1 MLKKLILVF
10 PLVIST
16 TLLSQDSDSASDVE
30 VEEVVIVG
38 SQIKGAK
45 ISGALPVSILT
56 SDDIDALGVEDGTEL
71 LENIAEQGL
80 NYFSEAESDSGGVNS
95 ARGDVGAYNIRNMG
109 VGNTLTLLNGRRLVN
124 NAGYQTELLGGDYV
138 PTMTV
143 NSNLIPTMGLDR
155 VELLKDGA
163 SAIYGADA
171 VAGVVNNVVASDF
184 VGFDISYRQQG
195 YDHFAAEDDR
205 LSLKYGVDLNGG
217 ATNIS
222 VMYDYYDRDAISA
235 SEDPRWGDSDHRKL
249 IPADSLWAN
258 DGSFNNRY
266 SGKWAQLDM
275 VGASGYEEDFINA
288 DGEEDERDVYYLD
301 ANGNKII
308 PWADFAG
315 EIQIIPSDDPRCA
328 RADSQ
333 DTGQGTCLAVDTTS
347 FADYY
352 INPGQFR
359 DYRGELQRDNLFVFV
374 NHEMSNGNEL
384 FAEVGRYTSDYSRL
398 KEPAGDFAVA
408 LLELGPDYYWSNA
421 LGITAANIAAQEAAN
436 AIRVADGK
444 SAKAIKT
451 NIRIDNWR
459 PDIGPRVINVEKETY
474 RYLFGIRGTTDSGW
488 DWESAYL
495 YSEAETKDVT
505 DNRLSNSLLQ
515 AGLNDSTINAIN
527 IFSSDVKTELA
538 PAIVSVYRNDTSTL
552 RSIDFKASHPEVM
565 ILPAGPVGMLVG
577 VEYRKET
584 YDEDRDPRLDGTIQF
599 TSAVT
604 GYGPPFVADVLGS
617 SPTVDTYG
625 RRSTRSM
632 FAEMLI
638 PLADNINAQAAI
650 RHEIPSD
657 TDESTVGKFAVGWDV
672 SDDLLIRASTSTSFR
687 VPNLIQQNQAFV
699 PRQGGNPDAVGKY
712 VGANK
717 PLDDSYSMQSFR
729 LLNPDLNPET
739 STNTSFGFVYSPS
752 MVEGLTV
759 TYDNWEIKKEDT
771 VVLLGRANRLVED
784 LVLRLDH
791 GPDNCSLFSNPNVI
805 RDANPGYTAAEEA
818 LFTAKGIC
826 PAGEAQIVYDPYAN
840 AATRTIAGQ
849 DFGVYYDLDTNFG
862 RFRLSANYSKT
873 DEFTQEPTAGY
884 TKLKEAQ
891 DSGTFPLSISLSGFG
906 DLAKQDGNYVEK
918 TSIKG
923 TYTIGDWGV
932 QITSLTKGDFYHSQE
947 TKSDG
952 TRYVLPEMTTMNVS
966 VYYKFDVG
974 DNKARIKFAVKNIED
989 ERAPL
994 ADRFYG
1000 FFADAHQDYGRN
1012 TYLDFKMSF

>member
-1 MLKKLILVF
+1 MLKKLLFIF

-16 TLLSQDSDSASDVE
+16 NVFSQDEAVDSD
-30 VEEVVIVG
+30 VEEVVTVG

-56 SDDIDALGVEDGTEL
+56 ADDIDALGVEDGTEL
-71 LENIAEQGL
+71 LENLAEQGL
-80 NYFSEAESDSGGVNS
+80 NYFTEAESDSGGVNS

-109 VGNTLTLLNGRRLVN
+109 VGNTLTLLNGRRLVT

-138 PTMTV
+138 PTMSV

-171 VAGVVNNVVASDF
+171 VAGVINNVIASDY
-184 VGFDISYRQQG
+184 VGFDISYRQQS

-205 LSLKYGVDLNGG
+205 LAIKYGVDLNDG
-217 ATNIS
+217 ATNVS
-222 VMYDYYDRDAISA
+222 VMFDYYDRDAIKA
-235 SEDPRWGDSDHRKL
+235 SEDSRWGDSDHRKL

-258 DGSFNNRY
+258 DSSFNNRY
-266 SGKWAQLDM
+266 SGKWAQIDM
-275 VGASGYEEDFINA
+275 RGRTSYSDS
-288 DGEEDERDVYYLD
+288 
-301 ANGNKII
+301 
-308 PWADFAG
+308 AG
-315 EIQIIPSDDPRCA
+315 EIQIIPIGDPRCA
-328 RADSQ
+328 RSDSK
-333 DTGQGTCLAVDTTS
+333 DTGYGTCLAVDTTAL
-347 FADYY
+347 ADGEYY
-352 INPGQFR
+352 INPGQIR
-359 DYRGELQRDNLFVFV
+359 DYRGSLQRDNLFVFV
-374 NHEMSNGNEL
+374 NHEMSNGKEL
-384 FAEVGRYTSDYSRL
+384 FAEIGRYTSDYSRL
-398 KEPAGDFAVA
+398 KEPAGDFSVA
-408 LLELGPDYYWSNA
+408 LLQLGPDYYYSDAIGLTDDNSSSN
-421 LGITAANIAAQEAAN
+421 
-436 AIRVADGK
+436 
-444 SAKAIKT
+444 KA
-451 NIRIDNWR
+451 IRIDNWR

-474 RYLFGIRGTTDSGW
+474 RYLLGIRGTTDSGW

-495 YSEAETKDVT
+495 YSEAETNDVT

-515 AGLNDSTINAIN
+515 AGLNDSTSNAIN
-527 IFSSDVKTELA
+527 IFSSDVKTALS
-538 PAIVSVYRNDTSTL
+538 PAIVSVYRNDVSTL
-552 RSIDFKASHPEVM
+552 SSIDFKASHPEIM
-565 ILPAGPVGMLVG
+565 TLPAGPVGMLVG

-604 GYGPPFVADVLGS
+604 GYGPPFVSDVLGS

-625 RRSTRSM
+625 TRSTLSM

-638 PLADNINAQAAI
+638 PISEKINAQAAV
-650 RHEIPSD
+650 RHENPND

-672 SDDLLIRASTSTSFR
+672 SDDLLIRGSASTSFR
-687 VPNLIQQNQAFV
+687 VPNLIQQNQRFV
-699 PRQGGNPDAVGKY
+699 PRQGSNTDAVGKY
-712 VGANK
+712 VGANQ

-729 LLNPDLNPET
+729 LLNPNLKPET
-739 STNTSFGFVYSPS
+739 STNTSIGFVYSPS
-752 MVEGLTV
+752 VVDGFTM
-759 TYDNWEIKKEDT
+759 TYDNWEIEKEDT
-771 VVLLGRANRLVED
+771 IVLLGRNNRLVED
-784 LVLRLDH
+784 LVLRLEH
-791 GPDNCSLFSNPNVI
+791 GPNNCSAFSNPNVL
-805 RDANPGYTAAEEA
+805 RDQDAGYTDEEVA
-818 LFTAKGIC
+818 LFSAKGIC

-840 AATRTIAGQ
+840 AATRKIAGQ
-849 DFGVYYDLDTNFG
+849 DIGLYYDIDTDFG
-862 RFRLSANYSKT
+862 RFKLSANYSKT

-891 DSGTFPLSISLSGFG
+891 DSGTFPLSIALSGFG

-966 VYYKFDVG
+966 VYYKFDIAG
-974 DNKARIKFAVKNIED
+974 NKARIKFAVKNIED

-1000 FFADAHQDYGRN
+1000 FFADAHQDMGRN
-1012 TYLDFKMSF
+1012 SYIDFKVSF

>member
-1 MLKKLILVF
+1 MLKKLLFIF

-16 TLLSQDSDSASDVE
+16 NVFSQDEAVDSD
-30 VEEVVIVG
+30 VEEVVTVG

-56 SDDIDALGVEDGTEL
+56 ADDIDALGVEDGTEL
-71 LENIAEQGL
+71 LENLAEQGL
-80 NYFSEAESDSGGVNS
+80 NYFTEAESDSGGVNS

-109 VGNTLTLLNGRRLVN
+109 VGNTLTLLNGRRLVT

-138 PTMTV
+138 PTMSV

-171 VAGVVNNVVASDF
+171 VAGVINNVIASDY
-184 VGFDISYRQQG
+184 VGFDVSYRQQS

-205 LSLKYGVDLNGG
+205 LAIKYGVDLNDG
-217 ATNIS
+217 ATNVS
-222 VMYDYYDRDAISA
+222 VMFDYYDRDAIKA
-235 SEDPRWGDSDHRKL
+235 SEDSRWGDSDHRKL

-258 DGSFNNRY
+258 DSSFNNRY

-275 VGASGYEEDFINA
+275 VGKSSYSDS
-288 DGEEDERDVYYLD
+288 
-301 ANGNKII
+301 
-308 PWADFAG
+308 AG
-315 EIQIIPSDDPRCA
+315 EIQIVPAGDAKCLV
-328 RADSQ
+328 
-333 DTGQGTCLAVDTTS
+333 DTTYGTCLAIDTAS

-352 INPGQFR
+352 INPGQVR
-359 DYRGELQRDNLFVFV
+359 DYRGSLQRDNLFVFV
-374 NHEMSNGNEL
+374 NHEMSNGKEL
-384 FAEVGRYTSDYSRL
+384 FAEIGRYTSDYSRL
-398 KEPAGDFAVA
+398 KEPAGDFSVA
-408 LLELGPDYYWSNA
+408 LLELGSDYYWSNI
-421 LGITAANIAAQEAAN
+421 LGITADNIASQEAAN
-436 AIRVADGK
+436 AKLIADGK
-444 SAKAIKT
+444 TPKSIKT

-474 RYLFGIRGTTDSGW
+474 RYLLGIRGTTDSGW

-495 YSEAETKDVT
+495 YSEAETNDVT

-515 AGLNDSTINAIN
+515 AGLNDSTSNAIN
-527 IFSSDVKTELA
+527 IFSSDVKTALS
-538 PAIVSVYRNDTSTL
+538 PAIVSVYRNDVSTL
-552 RSIDFKASHPEVM
+552 SSIDFKASHPEIM
-565 ILPAGPVGMLVG
+565 TLPAGPVGMLVG

-584 YDEDRDPRLDGTIQF
+584 YDEDRDPRLDGTIQY

-604 GYGPPFVADVLGS
+604 GYGPPFVSDVLGS

-625 RRSTRSM
+625 TRSTLSM

-638 PLADNINAQAAI
+638 PISEKINAQAAV
-650 RHEIPSD
+650 RHENPND

-672 SDDLLIRASTSTSFR
+672 SDDLLIRGSASTSFR
-687 VPNLIQQNQAFV
+687 VPNLIQQNQRFV
-699 PRQGGNPDAVGKY
+699 PRQGSNTDAVGKY
-712 VGANK
+712 VGANQ

-729 LLNPDLNPET
+729 LLNPNLKPET
-739 STNTSFGFVYSPS
+739 STNTSIGFVYSPS
-752 MVEGLTV
+752 VVDGFTM
-759 TYDNWEIKKEDT
+759 TYDSWEIEKEDT
-771 VVLLGRANRLVED
+771 IVLLGRNNRLVED
-784 LVLRLDH
+784 LVLRLEH
-791 GPDNCSLFSNPNVI
+791 GPNNCSAFSNPNVL
-805 RDANPGYTAAEEA
+805 RDQDAGYTDEEVA
-818 LFTAKGIC
+818 LFSAKGIC

-840 AATRTIAGQ
+840 AATRKIAGQ
-849 DFGVYYDLDTNFG
+849 DIGLYYDIDTDFG
-862 RFRLSANYSKT
+862 RFKLSANYSKT

-891 DSGTFPLSISLSGFG
+891 DSGTFPLSIALSGFG

-966 VYYKFDVG
+966 VYYKFDIAG
-974 DNKARIKFAVKNIED
+974 NKARIKFAVKNIED

-1000 FFADAHQDYGRN
+1000 FFADAHQDMGRN
-1012 TYLDFKMSF
+1012 SYIDFKVSF

>member
-1 MLKKLILVF
+1 MLKKIFLIF
-10 PLVIST
+10 PLVISIGIF
-16 TLLSQDSDSASDVE
+16 SQDIEDKDSN
-30 VEEVVIVG
+30 VEEVVTVG

-71 LENIAEQGL
+71 MENLAEQGL
-80 NYFSEAESDSGGVNS
+80 NYFTEAESDSGGVNS

-109 VGNTLTLLNGRRLVN
+109 VGNTLTLLNGRRLVT

-138 PTMTV
+138 PTMSV

-171 VAGVVNNVVASDF
+171 VAGVINNVVASDY
-184 VGFDISYRQQG
+184 VGFDISYRQQS

-205 LSLKYGVDLNGG
+205 LAIKYGVDLNDG
-217 ATNIS
+217 ATNVS
-222 VMYDYYDRDAISA
+222 VMFDYYDRDAIKA

-258 DGSFNNRY
+258 DSSFNNRY
-266 SGKWAQLDM
+266 SGKWAQIDM
-275 VGASGYEEDFINA
+275 RGRTDYSDS
-288 DGEEDERDVYYLD
+288 
-301 ANGNKII
+301 
-308 PWADFAG
+308 AG
-315 EIQIIPSDDPRCA
+315 EIQIIPIGDPRCA
-328 RADSQ
+328 RSDSK
-333 DTGQGTCLAVDTTS
+333 DTGYGTCLAVDTTDM
-347 FADYY
+347 ANGEYY

-359 DYRGELQRDNLFVFV
+359 DYRGTLERDNLFVFV
-374 NHEMSNGNEL
+374 NHEMSNGKEL
-384 FAEVGRYTSDYSRL
+384 FAEIGRYTSDYSRL
-398 KEPAGDFAVA
+398 KEPGGDFSVA
-408 LLELGPDYYWSNA
+408 LLQLGPDYYYS
-421 LGITAANIAAQEAAN
+421 
-436 AIRVADGK
+436 
-444 SAKAIKT
+444 KAIGLTDDNSSSDKA
-451 NIRIDNWR
+451 IRIDNWR

-474 RYLFGIRGTTDSGW
+474 RYLLGIRGTTDSGW

-495 YSEAETKDVT
+495 YSEAETNDVT

-515 AGLNDSTINAIN
+515 AGLNDSTANAIN
-527 IFSSDVKTELA
+527 IFSSDVKTALA
-538 PAIVSVYRNDTSTL
+538 PAVVSVYRNDVSTL
-552 RSIDFKASHPEVM
+552 SSIDFKASHPEIM
-565 ILPAGPVGMLVG
+565 TLPAGPVGMLIG
-577 VEYRKET
+577 LEYRKET
-584 YDEDRDPRLDGTIQF
+584 YDEDRDPRLDGTIEY

-604 GYGPPFVADVLGS
+604 GYGPPFVSDVLGS

-625 RRSTRSM
+625 TRSTLSM

-638 PLADNINAQAAI
+638 PISEKINAQAAI
-650 RHEIPSD
+650 RHENPND

-672 SDDLLIRASTSTSFR
+672 SDDLLIRGSASTSFR
-687 VPNLIQQNQAFV
+687 VPNLIQQNQEFV
-699 PRQGGNPDAVGKY
+699 PRQGSNTDAVGKY
-712 VGANK
+712 VGANE

-729 LLNPDLNPET
+729 LLNPNLKPET
-739 STNTSFGFVYSPS
+739 STNTSIGFVYSPS
-752 MVEGLTV
+752 VVDGLTV
-759 TYDNWEIKKEDT
+759 TYDNWEIEKEDT
-771 VVLLGRANRLVED
+771 IVLLGRNNRLVED
-784 LVLRLDH
+784 LVLRLEH
-791 GPDNCSLFSNPNVI
+791 GPNNCSAFSNPNVL
-805 RDANPGYTAAEEA
+805 RDQDPGYTDEELA
-818 LFTAKGIC
+818 LFSAKGIC

-840 AATRTIAGQ
+840 AATRKIAGQ
-849 DFGVYYDLDTNFG
+849 DIGLYYDIDTDFG
-862 RFRLSANYSKT
+862 RFKLSANYSKT

-891 DSGTFPLSISLSGFG
+891 DSGTFPLSIALSGFG

-966 VYYKFDVG
+966 VYYKFDIG
-974 DNKARIKFAVKNIED
+974 GNKARIKFAVKNIED

-1000 FFADAHQDYGRN
+1000 FFADAHQDMGRN
-1012 TYLDFKMSF
+1012 SYIDFKMSF

>member
-1 MLKKLILVF
+1 MLKKLLFIF

-16 TLLSQDSDSASDVE
+16 SVFAQDEATDSD
-30 VEEVVIVG
+30 VEEVVVVG

-45 ISGALPVSILT
+45 ISGVLPVSILT
-56 SDDIDALGVEDGTEL
+56 ADDIDALGVEDGTEL
-71 LENIAEQGL
+71 LENLAEQGL
-80 NYFSEAESDSGGVNS
+80 NYFTEAESDSGGVNS

-109 VGNTLTLLNGRRLVN
+109 VGNTLTLLNGRRLVT

-138 PTMTV
+138 PTMSV

-171 VAGVVNNVVASDF
+171 VAGVINNVIASDF
-184 VGFDISYRQQG
+184 VGFDISYRQQS

-205 LSLKYGVDLNGG
+205 LAIKYGVDLNDG
-217 ATNIS
+217 ATNVSI
-222 VMYDYYDRDAISA
+222 MYDYYDRDAIKA
-235 SEDPRWGDSDHRKL
+235 SEDPRWGDSDHSKL

-258 DGSFNNRY
+258 DSSFNNRY

-275 VGASGYEEDFINA
+275 VGTSSYTD
-288 DGEEDERDVYYLD
+288 D
-301 ANGNKII
+301 
-308 PWADFAG
+308 AG
-315 EIQIIPSDDPRCA
+315 EIQIIPAGDAKCLV
-328 RADSQ
+328 
-333 DTGQGTCLAVDTTS
+333 DTSYGTCLAKDTTGFS
-347 FADYY
+347 DYY
-352 INPGQFR
+352 INPGQVR
-359 DYRGELQRDNLFVFV
+359 DYRGSLQRDNLFVFV
-374 NHEMSNGNEL
+374 NHEMSNGKEL
-384 FAEVGRYTSDYSRL
+384 FAEIGRYTSDYSRL

-408 LLELGPDYYWSNA
+408 LLELGPDYYWSNI
-421 LGITAANIAAQEAAN
+421 LGITADNIASQEAAN
-436 AIRVADGK
+436 AKLIEDGETPK
-444 SAKAIKT
+444 SIET

-474 RYLFGIRGTTDSGW
+474 RYLLGIRGTTDSGW

-495 YSEAETKDVT
+495 YSEAETNDVT

-515 AGLNDSTINAIN
+515 AGLNDSTSNAIN
-527 IFSSDVKTELA
+527 IFSSDVKTALS
-538 PAIVSVYRNDTSTL
+538 PAIVSVYRNDVSTL
-552 RSIDFKASHPEVM
+552 SSIDFKASHPEIM
-565 ILPAGPVGMLVG
+565 TLPAGPVGMLVG

-604 GYGPPFVADVLGS
+604 GYGPPFVSDVLGS

-625 RRSTRSM
+625 TRSTLSM
-632 FAEMLI
+632 FAEMLVPI
-638 PLADNINAQAAI
+638 SERINAQAAI
-650 RHEIPSD
+650 RHENPND
-657 TDESTVGKFAVGWDV
+657 TDESTVGKIAVGWDV
-672 SDDLLIRASTSTSFR
+672 SEDLLIRASASTSFR
-687 VPNLIQQNQAFV
+687 VPNLIQQNQRFV
-699 PRQGGNPDAVGKY
+699 PRQGSNTDAVGKY

-729 LLNPDLNPET
+729 LLNPNLKPET
-739 STNTSFGFVYSPS
+739 STNTSIGFVYSPS
-752 MVEGLTV
+752 IIEGFTM
-759 TYDNWEIKKEDT
+759 TYDNWEIEKEDT
-771 VVLLGRANRLVED
+771 IVLLGRNNRLVED
-784 LVLRLDH
+784 LVLRLEH
-791 GPDNCSLFSNPNVI
+791 GPNNCSSFSNPNVL
-805 RDANPGYTAAEEA
+805 RDQDAGYTDEEVA

-840 AATRTIAGQ
+840 AATRKIAGS
-849 DFGVYYDLDTNFG
+849 DIGLYYDIDTDFG
-862 RFRLSANYSKT
+862 RFKLSANYSKT
-873 DEFTQEPTAGY
+873 DEFTQKPTAGY

-891 DSGTFPLSISLSGFG
+891 DSGSFPLSIALSGFG

-966 VYYKFDVG
+966 VYYKFDIG
-974 DNKARIKFAVKNIED
+974 GNKARIKFAVKNIED

-1000 FFADAHQDYGRN
+1000 FFADAHQDMGRN
-1012 TYLDFKMSF
+1012 SYIDFKVSF

>member
-1 MLKKLILVF
+1 MLKKIFLIF
-10 PLVIST
+10 PLVISIGIF
-16 TLLSQDSDSASDVE
+16 SQDTEDKDAN
-30 VEEVVIVG
+30 VEEVVTVG

-45 ISGALPVSILT
+45 ISGALPVSIIT

-71 LENIAEQGL
+71 LENLAEQGL
-80 NYFSEAESDSGGVNS
+80 NYFTEAESDSGGVNA

-109 VGNTLTLLNGRRLVN
+109 VGNTLTLLNGRRLVT

-138 PTMTV
+138 PTMSV

-171 VAGVVNNVVASDF
+171 VAGVINNVIASDY
-184 VGFDISYRQQG
+184 VGFDISYRQQS

-205 LSLKYGVDLNGG
+205 LAIKYGVDLNDG
-217 ATNIS
+217 ATNVS
-222 VMYDYYDRDAISA
+222 VMFDYYDRDAIKA

-258 DGSFNNRY
+258 DSSFNNRY

-275 VGASGYEEDFINA
+275 KGKTSYSDS
-288 DGEEDERDVYYLD
+288 
-301 ANGNKII
+301 
-308 PWADFAG
+308 AG
-315 EIQIIPSDDPRCA
+315 EMQIIPIGDPRCA
-328 RADSQ
+328 RDDSK
-333 DTGQGTCLAVDTTS
+333 DTGYGTCLAVDTTDM
-347 FADYY
+347 ANGEYY
-352 INPGQFR
+352 INPGQIR
-359 DYRGELQRDNLFVFV
+359 DYRGSLQRDNLFVFI
-374 NHEMSNGNEL
+374 NHEMSNGKEL
-384 FAEVGRYTSDYSRL
+384 FGEIGRYTSDYSRL
-398 KEPAGDFAVA
+398 KEPGGDFSVA
-408 LLELGPDYYWSNA
+408 LLQLGPDYYYSDA
-421 LGITAANIAAQEAAN
+421 IGLTADNSSSSKE
-436 AIRVADGK
+436 
-444 SAKAIKT
+444 
-451 NIRIDNWR
+451 IRIDNWR

-495 YSEAETKDVT
+495 WSEAETNDVT

-515 AGLNDSTINAIN
+515 AGLNDSTANAIN
-527 IFSSDVKTELA
+527 IFSSDVKTALA
-538 PAIVSVYRNDTSTL
+538 PAIVSVYRNDVSNL
-552 RSIDFKASHPEVM
+552 RSIDFKASHPEIM
-565 ILPAGPVGMLVG
+565 TLPAGPVGMLVG

-584 YDEDRDPRLDGTIQF
+584 YDEDRDPRLDGTIQY

-625 RRSTRSM
+625 RRSTLSM

-638 PLADNINAQAAI
+638 PIADNVNAQAAI
-650 RHEIPSD
+650 RHENPSD

-672 SDDLLIRASTSTSFR
+672 TSDLLLRASASTSFR

-699 PRQGGNPDAVGKY
+699 PRQGTNTDAVGKY
-712 VGANK
+712 VGANE

-729 LLNPDLNPET
+729 LLNRDLNPET
-739 STNTSFGFVYSPS
+739 STNTSIGFVYSPS
-752 MVEGLTV
+752 VVEGLTL
-759 TYDNWEIKKEDT
+759 TYDNWKIEKEDT
-771 VVLLGRANRLVED
+771 IVLLGRNNRLVED
-784 LVLRLDH
+784 LMLRLEH
-791 GPDNCSLFSNPNVI
+791 GPNNCSAFSNPNVL
-805 RDANPGYTAAEEA
+805 RDKDPGYTDEELA
-818 LFTAKGIC
+818 LFSAKGIC

-840 AATRTIAGQ
+840 AATRTIAVQ
-849 DFGVYYDLDTNFG
+849 DIGVYYDIDTDFG
-862 RFRLSANYSKT
+862 RFKLSANYSKT

-884 TKLKEAQ
+884 AKLKEAQ
-891 DSGTFPLSISLSGFG
+891 DSGSFPLSIALSGFG

-918 TSIKG
+918 TSLKG

-952 TRYVLPEMTTMNVS
+952 TRYVLPKMTTMNVS
-966 VYYKFDVG
+966 VYYKFDIG

>member
-1 MLKKLILVF
+1 MLKKLLFIF

-16 TLLSQDSDSASDVE
+16 NVFSQDEAVDSD
-30 VEEVVIVG
+30 VEEVVTVG

-56 SDDIDALGVEDGTEL
+56 ADDIDALGVEDGTEL
-71 LENIAEQGL
+71 LENLAEQGL
-80 NYFSEAESDSGGVNS
+80 NYFTEAESDSGGVNS

-109 VGNTLTLLNGRRLVN
+109 VGNTLTLLNGRRLVT

-138 PTMTV
+138 PTMSV

-171 VAGVVNNVVASDF
+171 VAGVINNVIASDY
-184 VGFDISYRQQG
+184 VGFDVSYRQQS

-205 LSLKYGVDLNGG
+205 LAIKYGVDLNDG
-217 ATNIS
+217 ATNVS
-222 VMYDYYDRDAISA
+222 VMFDYYDRDAIKA
-235 SEDPRWGDSDHRKL
+235 SEDSRWGDSDHRKL

-258 DGSFNNRY
+258 DSSFNNRY
-266 SGKWAQLDM
+266 SGKWAQIDM
-275 VGASGYEEDFINA
+275 RGRTSYSDS
-288 DGEEDERDVYYLD
+288 
-301 ANGNKII
+301 
-308 PWADFAG
+308 AG
-315 EIQIIPSDDPRCA
+315 EIQIIPIGDPRCA
-328 RADSQ
+328 RSDSK
-333 DTGQGTCLAVDTTS
+333 DTGYGTCLAVDTTAL
-347 FADYY
+347 ADGEYY
-352 INPGQFR
+352 INPGQIR
-359 DYRGELQRDNLFVFV
+359 DYRGSLQRDNLFVFV
-374 NHEMSNGNEL
+374 NHEMSNGKEL
-384 FAEVGRYTSDYSRL
+384 FAEIGRYTSDYSRL
-398 KEPAGDFAVA
+398 KEPAGDFSVA
-408 LLELGPDYYWSNA
+408 LLQLGPDYYYSDAIGLTDDNSSSN
-421 LGITAANIAAQEAAN
+421 
-436 AIRVADGK
+436 
-444 SAKAIKT
+444 KA
-451 NIRIDNWR
+451 IRIDNWR

-474 RYLFGIRGTTDSGW
+474 RYLLGIRGTTDSGW

-495 YSEAETKDVT
+495 YSEAETNDVT

-515 AGLNDSTINAIN
+515 AGLNDSSSNAIN
-527 IFSSDVKTELA
+527 IFSSDVKTALS
-538 PAIVSVYRNDTSTL
+538 PAIVSVYRNDVSTL
-552 RSIDFKASHPEVM
+552 SSIDFKASHPEIM
-565 ILPAGPVGMLVG
+565 TLPAGPVGMLVG

-584 YDEDRDPRLDGTIQF
+584 YDEDRDPRLDGTIQY

-604 GYGPPFVADVLGS
+604 GYGPPFVSDVLGS

-625 RRSTRSM
+625 TRSTLSM

-638 PLADNINAQAAI
+638 PISEKINAQAAV
-650 RHEIPSD
+650 RHENPND

-672 SDDLLIRASTSTSFR
+672 SDDLLIRGSASTSFR
-687 VPNLIQQNQAFV
+687 VPNLIQQNQRFV
-699 PRQGGNPDAVGKY
+699 PRQGSNTDAVGKY
-712 VGANK
+712 VGANQ

-729 LLNPDLNPET
+729 LLNPNLKPET
-739 STNTSFGFVYSPS
+739 STNTSIGFVYSPS
-752 MVEGLTV
+752 VVDGFTM
-759 TYDNWEIKKEDT
+759 TYDSWEIEKEDT
-771 VVLLGRANRLVED
+771 IVLLGRNNRLVED
-784 LVLRLDH
+784 LVLRLEH
-791 GPDNCSLFSNPNVI
+791 GPNNCSAFSNPNVL
-805 RDANPGYTAAEEA
+805 RDQDAGYTDEEVA
-818 LFTAKGIC
+818 LFSAKGIC

-840 AATRTIAGQ
+840 AATRKIAGQ
-849 DFGVYYDLDTNFG
+849 DIGLYYDIDTDFG
-862 RFRLSANYSKT
+862 RFKLSANYSKT

-891 DSGTFPLSISLSGFG
+891 DSGTFPLSIALSGFG

-966 VYYKFDVG
+966 VYYKFDIAG
-974 DNKARIKFAVKNIED
+974 NKARIKFAVKNIED

-1000 FFADAHQDYGRN
+1000 FFADAHQDMGRN
-1012 TYLDFKMSF
+1012 SYIDFKVSF

>member
-1 MLKKLILVF
+1 MLKKLLFIF

-16 TLLSQDSDSASDVE
+16 NVFSQDEAVDSD
-30 VEEVVIVG
+30 VEEVVTVG

-56 SDDIDALGVEDGTEL
+56 ADDIDALGVEDGTEL
-71 LENIAEQGL
+71 LENLAEQGL
-80 NYFSEAESDSGGVNS
+80 NYFTEAESDSGGVNS

-109 VGNTLTLLNGRRLVN
+109 VGNTLTLLNGRRLVT

-138 PTMTV
+138 PTMSV

-171 VAGVVNNVVASDF
+171 VAGVINNVIASDY
-184 VGFDISYRQQG
+184 VGFDVSYRQQS

-205 LSLKYGVDLNGG
+205 LAIKYGVDLNDG
-217 ATNIS
+217 ATNVS
-222 VMYDYYDRDAISA
+222 VMFDYYDRDAIKA
-235 SEDPRWGDSDHRKL
+235 SEDSRWGDSDHRKL

-258 DGSFNNRY
+258 DSSFNNRY
-266 SGKWAQLDM
+266 SGKWAQIDM
-275 VGASGYEEDFINA
+275 RGRTSYSDS
-288 DGEEDERDVYYLD
+288 
-301 ANGNKII
+301 
-308 PWADFAG
+308 AG
-315 EIQIIPSDDPRCA
+315 EIQIIPIGDPRCA
-328 RADSQ
+328 RSDSK
-333 DTGQGTCLAVDTTS
+333 DTGYGTCLAVDTTAL
-347 FADYY
+347 ADGEYY
-352 INPGQFR
+352 INPGQIR
-359 DYRGELQRDNLFVFV
+359 DYRGSLQRDNLFVFV
-374 NHEMSNGNEL
+374 NHEMSNGKEL
-384 FAEVGRYTSDYSRL
+384 FAEIGRYTSDYSRL
-398 KEPAGDFAVA
+398 KEPAGDFSVA
-408 LLELGPDYYWSNA
+408 LLQLGPDYYYSDVIGLTDDNSSSN
-421 LGITAANIAAQEAAN
+421 
-436 AIRVADGK
+436 
-444 SAKAIKT
+444 KA
-451 NIRIDNWR
+451 IRIDNWR

-474 RYLFGIRGTTDSGW
+474 RYLLGIRGTTDSGW

-495 YSEAETKDVT
+495 YSEAETNDVT

-515 AGLNDSTINAIN
+515 AGLNDSTSNAIN
-527 IFSSDVKTELA
+527 IFSSDVKTALS
-538 PAIVSVYRNDTSTL
+538 PAIVSVYRNDVSTL
-552 RSIDFKASHPEVM
+552 SSIDFKASHPEIM
-565 ILPAGPVGMLVG
+565 TLPAGPVGMLVG

-584 YDEDRDPRLDGTIQF
+584 YDEDRDPRLDGTIQY

-604 GYGPPFVADVLGS
+604 GYGPPFVSDVLGS

-625 RRSTRSM
+625 TRSTLSM

-638 PLADNINAQAAI
+638 PISEKINAQAAV
-650 RHEIPSD
+650 RHENPND

-672 SDDLLIRASTSTSFR
+672 SDDLLIRGSASTSFR
-687 VPNLIQQNQAFV
+687 VPNLIQQNQRFV
-699 PRQGGNPDAVGKY
+699 PRQGSNTDAVGKY
-712 VGANK
+712 VGANQ

-729 LLNPDLNPET
+729 LLNPNLKPET
-739 STNTSFGFVYSPS
+739 STNTSIGFVYSPS
-752 MVEGLTV
+752 VVDGFTM
-759 TYDNWEIKKEDT
+759 TYDSWEIEKEDT
-771 VVLLGRANRLVED
+771 IVLLGRNNRLVED
-784 LVLRLDH
+784 LVLRLEH
-791 GPDNCSLFSNPNVI
+791 GPNNCSAFSNPNVL
-805 RDANPGYTAAEEA
+805 RDQDAGYTDEEVA
-818 LFTAKGIC
+818 LFSAKGIC

-840 AATRTIAGQ
+840 AATRKIAGQ
-849 DFGVYYDLDTNFG
+849 DIGLYYDIDTDFG
-862 RFRLSANYSKT
+862 RFKLSANYSKT

-891 DSGTFPLSISLSGFG
+891 DSGTFPLSIALSGFG

-966 VYYKFDVG
+966 VYYKFDIAG
-974 DNKARIKFAVKNIED
+974 NKARIKFAVKNIED

-1000 FFADAHQDYGRN
+1000 FFADAHQDMGRN
-1012 TYLDFKMSF
+1012 SYIDFKVSF

>member
-1 MLKKLILVF
+1 MIKRLLLIF
-10 PLVIST
+10 PLVISIGIF
-16 TLLSQDSDSASDVE
+16 SQEVEDKDSD
-30 VEEVVIVG
+30 VEEVVTVG
-38 SQIKGAK
+38 SQIKGAQ

-80 NYFSEAESDSGGVNS
+80 NYFTEAESDSGGVNS

-109 VGNTLTLLNGRRLVN
+109 VGNTLTLLNGRRIVN

-138 PTMTV
+138 PTMSV

-184 VGFDISYRQQG
+184 VGFDISYRQQS

-205 LSLKYGVDLNGG
+205 LAIKYGVDINDG

-222 VMYDYYDRDAISA
+222 VMFDYYDRDAISA

-258 DGSFNNRY
+258 DSSFNNRY

-275 VGASGYEEDFINA
+275 RGKTSYSDS
-288 DGEEDERDVYYLD
+288 
-301 ANGNKII
+301 
-308 PWADFAG
+308 AG
-315 EIQIIPSDDPRCA
+315 EMQIIPSGDPRCE
-328 RADSQ
+328 RDDSK
-333 DTGQGTCLAVDTTS
+333 DTGYGTCLAVDTT
-347 FADYY
+347 AMANGEYY

-359 DYRGELQRDNLFVFV
+359 DYRGTLERDNLFVFV
-374 NHEMSNGNEL
+374 NHEMSNGKEL
-384 FAEVGRYTSDYSRL
+384 FAEIGRYTSDYSRL
-398 KEPAGDFAVA
+398 KEPAGDFSVA
-408 LLELGPDYYWSNA
+408 LLQLGPNYYYSDAIGLTADNSSSN
-421 LGITAANIAAQEAAN
+421 
-436 AIRVADGK
+436 
-444 SAKAIKT
+444 KA
-451 NIRIDNWR
+451 IRIDNWR
-459 PDIGPRVINVEKETY
+459 PDIGPRVINVEKETD
-474 RYLFGIRGTTDSGW
+474 RYLLGIRGTTDSGW

-495 YSEAETKDVT
+495 YSTAETTDIT

-515 AGLNDSTINAIN
+515 AGLNESTASAIN
-527 IFSSDVKTELA
+527 IFSSDVKSALA
-538 PAIVSVYRNDTSTL
+538 PAIVSVYRNDKSSL

-565 ILPAGPVGMLVG
+565 TLPAGPVGMLVG
-577 VEYRKET
+577 FEYRKEI
-584 YDEDRDPRLDGTIQF
+584 YDEDRDPRLDGTIQY

-604 GYGPPFVADVLGS
+604 GYGPPFVSDVLGS

-625 RRSTRSM
+625 TRTTRSM
-632 FAEMLI
+632 FLEMLI
-638 PLADNINAQAAI
+638 PLADRINAQAAI
-650 RHEIPSD
+650 RHEIPND
-657 TDESTVGKFAVGWDV
+657 TDESTVAKFAVGWDV
-672 SDDLLIRASTSTSFR
+672 TDDLLIRSSASTSFR
-687 VPNLIQQNQAFV
+687 VPNLIQQNQIFV
-699 PRQGGNPDAVGKY
+699 PRQGSNTDAVGKY

-717 PLDDSYSMQSFR
+717 PLDDGYSMQSFR
-729 LLNPDLNPET
+729 LLNPNLSPET
-739 STNTSFGFVYSPS
+739 STNTSIGFVYSPS
-752 MVEGLTV
+752 IVEGLTF
-759 TYDNWEIKKEDT
+759 TYDNWKIEKEDT
-771 VVLLGRANRLVED
+771 IVLLGRNNRLVED
-784 LVLRLDH
+784 LVLRLEH
-791 GPDNCSLFSNPNVI
+791 GPNNCSSFQNPNVL
-805 RDANPGYTAAEEA
+805 RDQNPGYTDDEIA

-826 PAGEAQIVYDPYAN
+826 PAGEAQIVYDPYSN

-849 DFGVYYDLDTNFG
+849 DIGVYYDIDTDFG

-873 DEFTQEPTAGY
+873 DEFTQEPTSGY
-884 TKLKEAQ
+884 SKLKEAQ
-891 DSGTFPLSISLSGFG
+891 DSGTFPLSIALSGFG

-918 TSIKG
+918 TSLKG

-932 QITSLTKGDFYHSQE
+932 QISSLTKGDFYHSQE

-966 VYYKFDVG
+966 VYYKFDIG

>member
-1 MLKKLILVF
+1 MLKKLLFIF

-16 TLLSQDSDSASDVE
+16 NVFSQDEAVDSD
-30 VEEVVIVG
+30 VEEVVTVG

-56 SDDIDALGVEDGTEL
+56 ADDIDALGVEDGTEL
-71 LENIAEQGL
+71 LENLAEQGL
-80 NYFSEAESDSGGVNS
+80 NYFTEAESDSGGVNS

-109 VGNTLTLLNGRRLVN
+109 VGNTLTLLNGRRLVT

-138 PTMTV
+138 PTMSV

-171 VAGVVNNVVASDF
+171 VAGVVNNVIASDY
-184 VGFDISYRQQG
+184 VGFDISYRQQS

-205 LSLKYGVDLNGG
+205 LAIKYGVDLNDG
-217 ATNIS
+217 ATNVS
-222 VMYDYYDRDAISA
+222 VMFDYYDRDAIKA
-235 SEDPRWGDSDHRKL
+235 SEDSRWGDSDHRKL

-258 DGSFNNRY
+258 DSSFNNRY
-266 SGKWAQLDM
+266 SGKWAQIDM
-275 VGASGYEEDFINA
+275 RGRTSYSDS
-288 DGEEDERDVYYLD
+288 
-301 ANGNKII
+301 
-308 PWADFAG
+308 AG
-315 EIQIIPSDDPRCA
+315 EIQIIPIGDPRCA
-328 RADSQ
+328 RSDSK
-333 DTGQGTCLAVDTTS
+333 DTGYGTCLAVDTTAL
-347 FADYY
+347 ADGEYY
-352 INPGQFR
+352 INPGQIR
-359 DYRGELQRDNLFVFV
+359 DYRGSLQRDNLFVFV
-374 NHEMSNGNEL
+374 NHEMSNGKEL
-384 FAEVGRYTSDYSRL
+384 FAEIGRYTSDYSRL
-398 KEPAGDFAVA
+398 KEPAGDFSVA
-408 LLELGPDYYWSNA
+408 LLQLGPDYYYSDAIGLTDDNSSSN
-421 LGITAANIAAQEAAN
+421 
-436 AIRVADGK
+436 
-444 SAKAIKT
+444 KA
-451 NIRIDNWR
+451 IRIDNWR

-474 RYLFGIRGTTDSGW
+474 RYLLGIRGTTDSGW

-495 YSEAETKDVT
+495 YSEAETNDVT

-515 AGLNDSTINAIN
+515 AGLNDSTSNAIN
-527 IFSSDVKTELA
+527 IFSSDVKTALS
-538 PAIVSVYRNDTSTL
+538 PAIVSVYRNDVSTL
-552 RSIDFKASHPEVM
+552 SSIDFKASHPEIM
-565 ILPAGPVGMLVG
+565 TLPAGPVGMLVG

-584 YDEDRDPRLDGTIQF
+584 YDEDRDPRLDGTIQY

-604 GYGPPFVADVLGS
+604 GYGPPFVSDVLGS

-625 RRSTRSM
+625 TRSTLSM

-638 PLADNINAQAAI
+638 PISEKINAQAAV
-650 RHEIPSD
+650 RHENPND

-672 SDDLLIRASTSTSFR
+672 SDDLLIRGSASTSFR
-687 VPNLIQQNQAFV
+687 VPNLIQQNQRFV
-699 PRQGGNPDAVGKY
+699 PRQGSNTDAVGKY
-712 VGANK
+712 VGANQ

-729 LLNPDLNPET
+729 LLNPNLKPET
-739 STNTSFGFVYSPS
+739 STNTSIGFVYSPS
-752 MVEGLTV
+752 VVDGFTM
-759 TYDNWEIKKEDT
+759 TYDSWEIEKEDT
-771 VVLLGRANRLVED
+771 IVLLGRNNRLVED
-784 LVLRLDH
+784 LVLRLEH
-791 GPDNCSLFSNPNVI
+791 GPNNCSAFSNPNVL
-805 RDANPGYTAAEEA
+805 RDQDAGYTDEEVA
-818 LFTAKGIC
+818 LFSAKGIC

-840 AATRTIAGQ
+840 AATRKIAGQ
-849 DFGVYYDLDTNFG
+849 DIGLYYDIDTDFG
-862 RFRLSANYSKT
+862 RFKLSANYSKT

-891 DSGTFPLSISLSGFG
+891 DSGTFPLSIALSGFG

-966 VYYKFDVG
+966 VYYKFDIAG
-974 DNKARIKFAVKNIED
+974 NKARIKFAVKNIED

-1000 FFADAHQDYGRN
+1000 FFADAHQDMGRN
-1012 TYLDFKMSF
+1012 SYIDFKVSF

>member
-1 MLKKLILVF
+1 MLKKIFLIF
-10 PLVIST
+10 PLVISIGIF
-16 TLLSQDSDSASDVE
+16 SQDIEDKDSN
-30 VEEVVIVG
+30 VEEVVTVG

-71 LENIAEQGL
+71 MENLAEQGL
-80 NYFSEAESDSGGVNS
+80 NYFTEAESDSGGVNS

-109 VGNTLTLLNGRRLVN
+109 VGNTLTLLNGRRLVT

-138 PTMTV
+138 PTMSV

-171 VAGVVNNVVASDF
+171 VAGVINNVIASDY
-184 VGFDISYRQQG
+184 VGFDISYRQQS

-205 LSLKYGVDLNGG
+205 LAIKYGVDLNDG
-217 ATNIS
+217 ATNVS
-222 VMYDYYDRDAISA
+222 VMFDYYDRDAIKA

-258 DGSFNNRY
+258 DSSFNNRY
-266 SGKWAQLDM
+266 SGKWAQIDM
-275 VGASGYEEDFINA
+275 RGRTDYSDS
-288 DGEEDERDVYYLD
+288 
-301 ANGNKII
+301 
-308 PWADFAG
+308 AG
-315 EIQIIPSDDPRCA
+315 EIQIIPIGDPRCA
-328 RADSQ
+328 RSDSK
-333 DTGQGTCLAVDTTS
+333 DTGYGTCLAVDTTDM
-347 FADYY
+347 ANGEYY
-352 INPGQFR
+352 INPGQIR
-359 DYRGELQRDNLFVFV
+359 DYRGTLERDNLFVFV
-374 NHEMSNGNEL
+374 NHEMSNGKEL
-384 FAEVGRYTSDYSRL
+384 FAEIGRYTSDYSRL
-398 KEPAGDFAVA
+398 KEPGGDFSVA
-408 LLELGPDYYWSNA
+408 LLQLGPDYYYS
-421 LGITAANIAAQEAAN
+421 
-436 AIRVADGK
+436 
-444 SAKAIKT
+444 KAIGLTDDNSSSNKA
-451 NIRIDNWR
+451 IRIDNWR

-474 RYLFGIRGTTDSGW
+474 RYLLGIRGTTDSGW

-495 YSEAETKDVT
+495 YSEAETNDVT

-515 AGLNDSTINAIN
+515 AGLNDSTANAIN
-527 IFSSDVKTELA
+527 IFSSDVKTALA
-538 PAIVSVYRNDTSTL
+538 PAVVSVYRNDVSTL
-552 RSIDFKASHPEVM
+552 SSIDFKASHPEIM
-565 ILPAGPVGMLVG
+565 TLPAGPVGMLVG

-584 YDEDRDPRLDGTIQF
+584 YDEDRDPRLDGTIEY

-604 GYGPPFVADVLGS
+604 GYGPPFVSDVLGS

-625 RRSTRSM
+625 TRSTFSM

-638 PLADNINAQAAI
+638 PISEKINAQAAI
-650 RHEIPSD
+650 RYENPND

-672 SDDLLIRASTSTSFR
+672 SDDLLIRGSASTSFR
-687 VPNLIQQNQAFV
+687 VPNLIQQNQRFV
-699 PRQGGNPDAVGKY
+699 PRQGSNTDAVGKY

-729 LLNPDLNPET
+729 LLNPNLKPET
-739 STNTSFGFVYSPS
+739 STNTSIGFVYSPS
-752 MVEGLTV
+752 VVDGLTV
-759 TYDNWEIKKEDT
+759 TYDNWEIEKEDT
-771 VVLLGRANRLVED
+771 IVLLGRNNRLVED
-784 LVLRLDH
+784 LVLRLEH
-791 GPDNCSLFSNPNVI
+791 GPNNCSAFSNPNVL
-805 RDANPGYTAAEEA
+805 RDQDPGYTDEELA
-818 LFTAKGIC
+818 LFSAKGIC

-840 AATRTIAGQ
+840 AATRKIAGQ
-849 DFGVYYDLDTNFG
+849 DIGLYYDIDTDFG
-862 RFRLSANYSKT
+862 RFKLSANYSKT

-891 DSGTFPLSISLSGFG
+891 DSGTFPLSIALSGFG

-966 VYYKFDVG
+966 VYYKFDIG
-974 DNKARIKFAVKNIED
+974 GNKARIKFAVKNIED

-1000 FFADAHQDYGRN
+1000 FFADAHQDMGRN
-1012 TYLDFKMSF
+1012 SYIDFKMSF